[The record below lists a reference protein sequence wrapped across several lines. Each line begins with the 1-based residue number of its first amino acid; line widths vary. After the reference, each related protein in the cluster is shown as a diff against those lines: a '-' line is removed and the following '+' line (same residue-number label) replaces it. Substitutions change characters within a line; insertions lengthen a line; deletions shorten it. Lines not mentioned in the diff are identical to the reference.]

1 MNPVA
6 QEFWLAQRIAH
17 LARREPREAVARIW
31 AGDTTAAERIERMRR
46 MILEWGV
53 GSQPIGR
60 RGGEVETVRQ
70 HFERRYGE
78 RLEPTPNSQRMAMG
92 EGW

>member
-1 MNPVA
+1 
-6 QEFWLAQRIAH
+6 
-17 LARREPREAVARIW
+17 
-31 AGDTTAAERIERMRR
+31 